1 MTIFIYIILSLIA
14 LGLLFWQISNL
25 ISVFYGSPYVKT
37 RHCIIKKAL
46 EMVDLKKDDVFYEL
60 GCGSGDVLLTAAKY
74 GVKAIGYEISPYYYI
89 LAKLR
94 TMRYHN
100 IEVKYQNIHKVDFKK
115 ADVIYCYLLPKLL
128 SKIDFSKVKQQ
139 VKIISIGF
147 HIPELKLLKEVKY
160 LNHKIYLYSLSS
172 L

>member
-1 MTIFIYIILSLIA
+1 MIA
-14 LGLLFWQISNL
+14 LLIVSAIFSMIILFWQISNL

-37 RHCIIKKAL
+37 KYHIIKKAL
-46 EMVDLKKDDVFYEL
+46 DIANLKKDDVFYDL
-60 GCGSGDVLLTAAKY
+60 GCGSGDVLIEASKY

-100 IEVKYQNIHKVDFKK
+100 IEVKYQNIHKVDFAK

-128 SKIDFSKVKQQ
+128 AKIDFTNVKKQT
-139 VKIISIGF
+139 KIISIGF
-147 HIPELKLLKEVKY
+147 QIPKLKLVKHIQY
-160 LNHKIYLYSLSS
+160 KNHNIFLYSK
-172 L
+172 